1 MLMPGLIGIRKKN
14 CCGML
19 RSCKISRERK
29 TEIKPSKGPF
39 QWNYAFPL
47 NIFQDLNT
55 LKACW
60 HTCKLT
66 STEAFQRIPSEKKK
80 TARVEGQMRRRR
92 LTERAW
98 ATVPPSPGSH
108 LHSFSLSLFSSLS
121 LSIALTPSFSSSV
134 FLSHAVCLWAKWLS
148 R

>member
-1 MLMPGLIGIRKKN
+1 MALEKN

-66 STEAFQRIPSEKKK
+66 STEAFQQIPSEKKNSK
-80 TARVEGQMRRRR
+80 GGRTNETPPAHRKSMGNDPAI
-92 LTERAW
+92 AW
-98 ATVPPSPGSH
+98 KPPT
-108 LHSFSLSLFSSLS
+108 LILSLLFPVSVNCTYSLFLFFCLS
-121 LSIALTPSFSSSV
+121 LSCRMSLGQEA
-134 FLSHAVCLWAKWLS
+134 
-148 R
+148 

>member
-1 MLMPGLIGIRKKN
+1 MLMPSLIGIRKKN

-19 RSCKISRERK
+19 RSCEISRERK

-66 STEAFQRIPSEKKK
+66 SAESFQQIPSEKKM
-80 TARVEGQMRRRR
+80 ARVEGQMRRCRIA
-92 LTERAW
+92 ERSTGNDPTIAW
-98 ATVPPSPGSH
+98 KPPT
-108 LHSFSLSLFSSLS
+108 LVLVLFFSLS
-121 LSIALTPSFSSSV
+121 LSIALPSL
-134 FLSHAVCLWAKWLS
+134 FLSFFLS
-148 R
+148 LSCRTSLGQVA